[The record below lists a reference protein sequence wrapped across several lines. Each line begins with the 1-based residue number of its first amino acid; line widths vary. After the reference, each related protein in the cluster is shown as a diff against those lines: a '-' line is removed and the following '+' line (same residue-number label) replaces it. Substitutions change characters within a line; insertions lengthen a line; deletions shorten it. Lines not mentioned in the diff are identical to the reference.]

1 MSERRH
7 RHLVE
12 TGLTLLTD
20 AHMPLSYW
28 PYAFQTA
35 AYLINRMPT
44 STLNNQSP
52 FEKLFK
58 QIPNYLKLKQFGC
71 LCYPLTK
78 PYNKHKLEP
87 KAQPCTFVGYSLS
100 QNAYLCLEPNTS
112 RLFHSRHV
120 IFHEGQFPFQKS
132 NPHSPVPISNLPAT
146 QDSSVPISLPH
157 VLLAPPGHAASPE
170 VGAVLSPSSAN
181 GSSPAPP
188 PLQVSTLSSPS
199 FISSQ
204 NSPLEMPAPAVPP
217 NNAARP
223 HRMTTRSMNN
233 IYKPKTSFVVT
244 KYPLPPSLEPTSVT
258 EALTDS
264 RWRDAM
270 SSELTA
276 LMRHNTWQLVPP
288 PADCNIVG
296 CKWVFRIKRHAD
308 GSIDRFKARLVAKG
322 FNQRPGLDYKETFSP
337 VVKPVTIRTV
347 LTLAVMYGWSLRQL
361 DVNNAFLH
369 GHLTEKVY
377 MKQPPGFTSPE
388 HPNHICCLTKA
399 IYGLKQ
405 APRAWF
411 SALKQALLEFGF
423 INAKSDSSLFVFHD
437 GSILAY
443 CLVYVDDLILTG
455 NNSTFVAS
463 IIDQLGQKFSLKD
476 LGPLHF
482 FLGVEVIP
490 TKEGL
495 FLTQHKYIRD
505 MLSKTSM
512 AGAKDVT
519 TPLSTSVSLK
529 LADGSSSVDS
539 TEYRRVIG
547 ALQYLSLTRPD
558 ISFAVNKLSQFM
570 HSPTQTH
577 WTATK
582 RLLRYLKNT
591 IFHGINIRK
600 TSSPALTCFSDA
612 DWAGSLDDR
621 KSTSAYLIFL
631 GHTPISWSS
640 KKQRAIARSST
651 EAEYRALATAAAES
665 MWLLSL
671 FQELKFTLTQPPTL
685 LCDNLGATHL
695 SFNPVQHSRMKH
707 IQIDIHFVRD
717 LVAKKILNV
726 KHVHTADQ
734 LADLLTKPL
743 SRQRTDYLR
752 NKIGLSDGSPFL
764 RGRIKETEE
773 VKHVPT
779 QA

>member
-1 MSERRH
+1 
-7 RHLVE
+7 
-12 TGLTLLTD
+12 
-20 AHMPLSYW
+20 
-28 PYAFQTA
+28 
-35 AYLINRMPT
+35 
-44 STLNNQSP
+44 
-52 FEKLFK
+52 
-58 QIPNYLKLKQFGC
+58 
-71 LCYPLTK
+71 
-78 PYNKHKLEP
+78 
-87 KAQPCTFVGYSLS
+87 
-100 QNAYLCLEPNTS
+100 
-112 RLFHSRHV
+112 
-120 IFHEGQFPFQKS
+120 
-132 NPHSPVPISNLPAT
+132 
-146 QDSSVPISLPH
+146 
-157 VLLAPPGHAASPE
+157 
-170 VGAVLSPSSAN
+170 
-181 GSSPAPP
+181 
-188 PLQVSTLSSPS
+188 
-199 FISSQ
+199 
-204 NSPLEMPAPAVPP
+204 
-217 NNAARP
+217 
-223 HRMTTRSMNN
+223 MNN
-233 IYKPKTSFVVT
+233 IYKPKKSFVVT
-244 KYPLPPSLEPTSVT
+244 KHPLPSSLEPTSVT

-288 PADCNIVG
+288 LTNCNLVG

-308 GSIDRFKARLVAKG
+308 GSVDRYKARLVAKG
-322 FNQRPGLDYKETFSP
+322 FNQRPGLDYTETFSP
-337 VVKPVTIRTV
+337 VVKPVIISTI
-347 LTLAVMYGWSLRQL
+347 LTLAVMQGWSLRQL

-369 GHLTEKVY
+369 GHLIEKVY
-377 MKQPPGFTSPE
+377 MKQPPGFRSRE
-388 HPNHICCLTKA
+388 KPNHVCCLTKA

-405 APRAWF
+405 APRAWY

-423 INAKSDSSLFVFHD
+423 INAKSDSSLFVFHA
-437 GSILAY
+437 SSTLAY

-463 IIDQLGQKFSLKD
+463 VIDQLGQKFSIKD
-476 LGPLHF
+476 LGSLHF

-505 MLSKTSM
+505 LLAKTSM
-512 AGAKDVT
+512 DGAKDVT
-519 TPLSTSVSLK
+519 TPLYTSVSLK

-558 ISFAVNKLSQFM
+558 ISFTVNKLSQFM

-621 KSTSAYLIFL
+621 KSTSAYLLFL

-671 FQELKFTLTQPPTL
+671 FEEMKFTLPQPPLL
-685 LCDNLGATHL
+685 LCDNLGATQL

-717 LVAKKILNV
+717 LVEKKILNV
-726 KHVHTADQ
+726 RHVHINDQ

-764 RGRIKETEE
+764 RGRIKETKEI
-773 VKHVPT
+773 KQVPT

>member
-1 MSERRH
+1 
-7 RHLVE
+7 
-12 TGLTLLTD
+12 
-20 AHMPLSYW
+20 
-28 PYAFQTA
+28 
-35 AYLINRMPT
+35 
-44 STLNNQSP
+44 
-52 FEKLFK
+52 
-58 QIPNYLKLKQFGC
+58 
-71 LCYPLTK
+71 
-78 PYNKHKLEP
+78 
-87 KAQPCTFVGYSLS
+87 
-100 QNAYLCLEPNTS
+100 
-112 RLFHSRHV
+112 
-120 IFHEGQFPFQKS
+120 
-132 NPHSPVPISNLPAT
+132 
-146 QDSSVPISLPH
+146 
-157 VLLAPPGHAASPE
+157 
-170 VGAVLSPSSAN
+170 
-181 GSSPAPP
+181 
-188 PLQVSTLSSPS
+188 
-199 FISSQ
+199 
-204 NSPLEMPAPAVPP
+204 
-217 NNAARP
+217 
-223 HRMTTRSMNN
+223 
-233 IYKPKTSFVVT
+233 
-244 KYPLPPSLEPTSVT
+244 
-258 EALTDS
+258 
-264 RWRDAM
+264 
-270 SSELTA
+270 
-276 LMRHNTWQLVPP
+276 
-288 PADCNIVG
+288 
-296 CKWVFRIKRHAD
+296 
-308 GSIDRFKARLVAKG
+308 
-322 FNQRPGLDYKETFSP
+322 
-337 VVKPVTIRTV
+337 
-347 LTLAVMYGWSLRQL
+347 
-361 DVNNAFLH
+361 
-369 GHLTEKVY
+369 
-377 MKQPPGFTSPE
+377 
-388 HPNHICCLTKA
+388 
-399 IYGLKQ
+399 
-405 APRAWF
+405 
-411 SALKQALLEFGF
+411 
-423 INAKSDSSLFVFHD
+423 VFHD

-512 AGAKDVT
+512 DGAKDVT
-519 TPLSTSVSLK
+519 TPLSTLVSLK

-539 TEYRRVIG
+539 TEYRKVIG

-577 WTATK
+577 WTTTK

-640 KKQRAIARSST
+640 KKKRAIARSST
-651 EAEYRALATAAAES
+651 EAKYRALATAAAES

-671 FQELKFTLTQPPTL
+671 FQEMKFTLTQPPTL

-726 KHVHTADQ
+726 RHVHTADQ

-743 SRQRTDYLR
+743 SRQQIDYLR
-752 NKIGLSDGSPFL
+752 NKISLSDGSPFL